1 MVGIVQSRQPDDLT
15 AGMWL
20 RPAASTDASRRALL
34 AADQPEPLLRQTPQ
48 RLEKGRRSMTD
59 VQARVQGL
67 LD

>member
-1 MVGIVQSRQPDDLT
+1 
-15 AGMWL
+15 MWL